1 MKDLDR
7 VAWLGR
13 SLAGSAERLQQ
24 YANMPQAPEVIV
36 ARERSTFEKRWV
48 QLSEIADFGDRAGWS
63 SETIHD

>member
-36 ARERSTFEKRWV
+36 ARERSTFEKPWV